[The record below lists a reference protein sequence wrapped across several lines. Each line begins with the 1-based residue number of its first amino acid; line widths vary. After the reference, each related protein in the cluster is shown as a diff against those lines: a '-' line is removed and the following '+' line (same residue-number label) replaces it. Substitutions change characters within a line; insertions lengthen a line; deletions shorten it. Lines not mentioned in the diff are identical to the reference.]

1 MCYFTVV
8 CPYFKIRDAN
18 WVGFHVSLVVA
29 YYHFICLKSGILL
42 VISFV
47 VSLSYVGVQR
57 LRGISKTLEEL
68 RGVWIRIPF
77 FCLVSHYANILSTVK
92 EDKHN
97 CYAFIHLAE
106 EVKRLISLR
115 EVKLTKITRDQ
126 NRVAHSL
133 ANLGR
138 TKESMVCLVHQYPDD
153 IAQL

>member
-1 MCYFTVV
+1 
-8 CPYFKIRDAN
+8 
-18 WVGFHVSLVVA
+18 
-29 YYHFICLKSGILL
+29 
-42 VISFV
+42 
-47 VSLSYVGVQR
+47 
-57 LRGISKTLEEL
+57 
-68 RGVWIRIPF
+68 
-77 FCLVSHYANILSTVK
+77 VK
-92 EDKHN
+92 ENKHN